1 MERLRALRDDLG
13 LEVADE
19 DLLGEEEVAEDG
31 GVKVL
36 EDALVHEAEVVV
48 APLDHRGPRVGRRV
62 ARRVRA
68 PHPDGVT
75 LRLGGARVTKMTYE
89 QSL

>member
-1 MERLRALRDDLG
+1 MECLLALRDDLR
-13 LEVADE
+13 LEISNE
-19 DLLGEEEVAEDG
+19 DLLWEEEVAEDG

-48 APLDHRGPRVGRRV
+48 APLDHRGPRVRRSVAGRV
-62 ARRVRA
+62 CA

-75 LRLGGARVTKMTYE
+75 LRLGKGVYLLRCST
-89 QSL
+89 

>member
-1 MERLRALRDDLG
+1 MERLLALGDDLG

-48 APLDHRGPRVGRRV
+48 APLDHRRPQVRARV
-62 ARRVRA
+62 ASRVR
-68 PHPDGVT
+68 PTHPDGVA
-75 LRLGGARVTKMTYE
+75 LRRRSKYLYMSDGIY
-89 QSL
+89 S